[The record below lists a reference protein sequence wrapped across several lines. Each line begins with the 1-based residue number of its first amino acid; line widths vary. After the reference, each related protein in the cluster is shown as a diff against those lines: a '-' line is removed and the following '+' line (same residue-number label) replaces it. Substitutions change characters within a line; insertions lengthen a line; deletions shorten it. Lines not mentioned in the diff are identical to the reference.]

1 MAIEIGVGYLSILP
15 ETSKIAPGVRQ
26 VLGQTEGDAE
36 RSGRR
41 AGRRFGKSFSSGLD
55 GLKGP
60 ALAVAGAI
68 GGIVTSSV
76 NLEKKF
82 SQTMNVAAATMGAPQ
97 KEMQKLQTLALDL
110 GAATSFSANEAA
122 DAMLE
127 LAKGG
132 LSPATIQAGALE
144 GTLTLAAAGGTSL
157 ATAAGI
163 ASNALNTFNIEGKD
177 MAVVAAALSG
187 GANASTAS
195 VESLGQA
202 LAQVGPG
209 AVNAGLDIHETI
221 GALAAFDNA
230 GIKGSD
236 AGTSLKTMLQRLVP
250 QTERA
255 AKAMR
260 QAGLDFIDAEGNF
273 VSLDNM
279 AQQLKDSLGGLT
291 ESERTTALNDI
302 FGSDASRAASVLMT
316 EGAEGIRNYISATKD
331 QGAAEDAAQA
341 RMAGTAGALERLSG
355 AWETLRLKIGIG
367 VAPLVVTLADGLG
380 KVADFLGEHL
390 DIIGPV
396 AAGLGVMAGAI
407 LAITAAQWAWNLA
420 MTANPIGLIIV
431 GVAGLIAGLALFFTK
446 TETGQK
452 IVKTVW
458 GGIKTAIGAVVDWF
472 QGTAWPGIKAAWDGI
487 VDAFQTAWRWI
498 KSVWDG
504 IVTAAKVAWTILKVV
519 FVAIATGFALAWKVV
534 TAIWKVTGKPL
545 FDVIVQ
551 VAKWL
556 GERIATTW
564 ANIRHAIGVAWNW
577 INRNVIIPFRIGVA
591 VLGAVFRTLW
601 QTYVVP
607 AWNGI
612 KSAISTAWNWIK
624 AHIFTPLAD
633 GIKVI
638 GRFFRELWMRY
649 VLPAWGGIKSA
660 ARDAWGWI
668 RDKVFSPLKRGVSAI
683 GDAFKKV
690 KDVIKTAWDK
700 IKSAAAKPV
709 NFIIETVYTKGIKK
723 TWDDIADAVG
733 LDLKLPT
740 ISPLKYASGGVLP
753 GYTPGRD
760 VHHFTS
766 PTGGRL
772 SLSGG
777 EAIMRPEFTRAVGG
791 PAGVARLNAMARKG
805 QAFKNG
811 GVFGDAW
818 EKIKDVGSSF
828 LSGPAGFIKKVISGP
843 MGELLRNIGG
853 GTLGKIAG
861 QLPRKVVDALIG
873 KAKDMASSLFGGDQ
887 ALAGG
892 GKPAGPALGWQ
903 AMWNVVKS
911 AFPGAS
917 LNSAFRPG
925 AITAVGTPSYH
936 GQGRAIDVTPSMSI
950 FNWIAKH
957 FPNSRELIY
966 SPAGRRQLWNGRQ
979 YMFGEPTRGDHWDH
993 VHWAMANGGVW
1004 SGLFDQG
1011 GWLPNK
1017 GVGLNL
1023 TGQPEAVLTPAESKA
1038 LKAGVISSVAEAKR
1052 YVRDDANAR
1061 SGRQRVT
1068 LQVGRREFEAY
1079 LTEIAEDVV
1088 DADARFNGTTRR
1100 MQ

>member
-15 ETSKIAPGVRQ
+15 ETSKIVPGIKES
-26 VLGQTEGDAE
+26 LGEGE
-36 RSGRR
+36 KESGRSGKRSGEKFR
-41 AGRRFGKSFSSGLD
+41 KSFSD
-55 GLKGP
+55 GMAQLRGP

-157 ATAAGI
+157 AAAAGI

-260 QAGLDFIDAEGNF
+260 LAGLDFIDAEGNF

-291 ESERTTALNDI
+291 ESERTKALNDI
-302 FGSDASRAASVLMT
+302 FGSDAARAASVLMT

-380 KVADFLGEHL
+380 KVSDFLGEHL

-420 MTANPIGLIIV
+420 LTANPIGLIIV
-431 GVAGLIAGLALFFTK
+431 GIAGLIAGLALFFTK

-458 GGIKTAIGAVVDWF
+458 GGIKTAIGAVVDWWT
-472 QGTAWPGIKAAWDGI
+472 GTAWPNLKGAWDSL
-487 VDAFQTAWRWI
+487 V
-498 KSVWDG
+498 S
-504 IVTAAKVAWTILKVV
+504 
-519 FVAIATGFALAWKVV
+519 
-534 TAIWKVTGKPL
+534 
-545 FDVIVQ
+545 
-551 VAKWL
+551 VAKTVW
-556 GERIATTW
+556 
-564 ANIRHAIGVAWNW
+564 
-577 INRNVIIPFRIGVA
+577 
-591 VLGAVFRTLW
+591 GALV
-601 QTYVVP
+601 
-607 AWNGI
+607 
-612 KSAISTAWNWIK
+612 
-624 AHIFTPLAD
+624 
-633 GIKVI
+633 
-638 GRFFRELWMRY
+638 
-649 VLPAWGGIKSA
+649 
-660 ARDAWGWI
+660 
-668 RDKVFSPLKRGVSAI
+668 
-683 GDAFKKV
+683 
-690 KDVIKTAWDK
+690 TAWDA
-700 IKSAAAKPV
+700 IGSAAIWLYRNAIKPAFD
-709 NFIIETVYTKGIKK
+709 FIV
-723 TWDDIADAVG
+723 
-733 LDLKLPT
+733 
-740 ISPLKYASGGVLP
+740 
-753 GYTPGRD
+753 
-760 VHHFTS
+760 
-766 PTGGRL
+766 
-772 SLSGG
+772 
-777 EAIMRPEFTRAVGG
+777 
-791 PAGVARLNAMARKG
+791 
-805 QAFKNG
+805 
-811 GVFGDAW
+811 
-818 EKIKDVGSSF
+818 
-828 LSGPAGFIKKVISGP
+828 KVIKGAWVVIRVIAVS
-843 MGELLRNIGG
+843 IA
-853 GTLGKIAG
+853 TLFVLWFKGLMLAWNT
-861 QLPRKVVDALIG
+861 
-873 KAKDMASSLFGGDQ
+873 FG
-887 ALAGG
+887 
-892 GKPAGPALGWQ
+892 
-903 AMWNVVKS
+903 
-911 AFPGAS
+911 
-917 LNSAFRPG
+917 
-925 AITAVGTPSYH
+925 
-936 GQGRAIDVTPSMSI
+936 
-950 FNWIAKH
+950 
-957 FPNSRELIY
+957 
-966 SPAGRRQLWNGRQ
+966 
-979 YMFGEPTRGDHWDH
+979 
-993 VHWAMANGGVW
+993 
-1004 SGLFDQG
+1004 
-1011 GWLPNK
+1011 
-1017 GVGLNL
+1017 
-1023 TGQPEAVLTPAESKA
+1023 
-1038 LKAGVISSVAEAKR
+1038 
-1052 YVRDDANAR
+1052 
-1061 SGRQRVT
+1061 
-1068 LQVGRREFEAY
+1068 
-1079 LTEIAEDVV
+1079 
-1088 DADARFNGTTRR
+1088 
-1100 MQ
+1100 